1 MAIVTVQVGEPKQ
14 GEGAPRRRAAQRDAP
29 IERPLDSK
37 ATTLPEFIEE
47 CVKRNGDRKAM
58 GWRELKEIHVE
69 TKKVTKIIDGEEKKV
84 DKDWEYYEMS
94 SYKYQTYPEVLGLIK
109 QYGHGLVKIGVKPNQ
124 ENKLHI
130 FASTS
135 HKWMKTY
142 LATQT
147 QNIPIV
153 TAYDTLGESGL
164 THSLVLTESNA
175 IFTDN
180 NLLGALVN
188 PLKKAEKVKVIIHS
202 EKIDPEDNRNGG
214 KLYRQAQEAK
224 EKIQEI
230 RPDIKFYSYDEVVE
244 AGKDKAD
251 EEVKYTAKPDDIS
264 CIMFTSG
271 STGDPKGVL
280 LTHAN
285 VVAGV
290 AGPSTCAGRDLITK
304 NDRVIAFL
312 PLAHIF
318 ELVFELLSFWWG
330 SCLGYANVKTLTDT
344 SVKNCKSDLQ
354 EFKPTIMVAVA
365 AVWETV
371 RKGILAKV
379 KALPLVTQKIFWA
392 SYKAKSIMTNNKI
405 PGSSLFDI
413 IFKKV
418 RAATGGHLHH
428 VLNGGSPVSRD
439 TQVFISTL
447 IAPMLVGYGLT
458 ETCANATILEHNH
471 LEYGSAGTLVGSV
484 TAKLIDVPEAGYFA
498 KDNQGEILLKGA
510 PITKEYYKNPKETSE
525 AFTEDGWFKT
535 GDIGEWD
542 KNGALKI
549 IDRRKN
555 LVKTANGEYITLEK
569 LESIYRSNSIV
580 LNICVYA
587 DQNKVKPIAIVI
599 PNEAALKNHIKDEKV
614 YSEAEL
620 QTKELAVLCHDKK
633 VISSVHKSLE
643 ATGKA
648 QGLKG
653 IELIQNVVLVDD
665 EWTPQNG
672 FVTSAQKLQRRK
684 ILAAYKKGVEEA
696 YK

>member
-1 MAIVTVQVGEPKQ
+1 MGLVTVEVGEAKQ

-29 IERPLDSK
+29 LERPIDSK
-37 ATTLPEFIEE
+37 ATTLPEFFEE

-58 GWRELKEIHVE
+58 GWRDLREVHIE
-69 TKKVTKIIDGEEKKV
+69 TKQVTKIVDGEETKV
-84 DKDWEYYEMS
+84 DKDWEFFEMAP
-94 SYKYQTYPEVLGLIK
+94 YKYQLYPEVLKLIK
-109 QYGHGLVKIGVKPNQ
+109 QYGHGMVKIGIKPNQ

-153 TAYDTLGESGL
+153 TAYDTLGEQGL

-175 IFTDN
+175 VFTDN
-180 NLLGALVN
+180 NLLSQLIN
-188 PLKKAEKVKVIIHS
+188 PLKKAENVKTIIHS
-202 EKIDPEDNRNGG
+202 DKIDPEDKRAGG
-214 KLYRQAQEAK
+214 KFYKEAQKAK
-224 EKIQEI
+224 EEIEKI
-230 RPDIKFYSYDEVVE
+230 RPDIQFISFDEVVE
-244 AGKDKAD
+244 AGKDKAS
-251 EEVKYTAKPDDIS
+251 EEIKYTAKPEDTS

-285 VVAGV
+285 IVAGV
-290 AGPSTCAGRDLITK
+290 AGPSTCAGRDLVSK

-318 ELVFELLSFWWG
+318 ELVFEILTFWWG
-330 SCLGYANVKTLTDT
+330 GCLGYANVKTLTDT

-379 KALPLVTQKIFWA
+379 KALPTVTQKIFWA
-392 SYKAKSIMTNNKI
+392 SYKAKTVLNNNKI
-405 PGSSLFDI
+405 PGGSIFDI
-413 IFKKV
+413 VFKKV
-418 RAATGGHLHH
+418 RAATGGCLHH

-447 IAPMLVGYGLT
+447 IAPMLIGYGLT
-458 ETCANATILEHNH
+458 ETCANSSILEHNKY
-471 LEYGSAGTLVGSV
+471 EYGSAGTIVGSV
-484 TAKLIDVPEAGYFA
+484 TAKLIDVAEAGYFA

-510 PITKEYYKNPKETSE
+510 PITKEYYKNAKETEE
-525 AFTEDGWFKT
+525 AFTEDGWFRT
-535 GDIGEWD
+535 GDIGQWD
-542 KNGALKI
+542 SNGALQI

-555 LVKTANGEYITLEK
+555 LVKTANGEYIALEK
-569 LESIYRSNSIV
+569 LESVYRSNSVV

-599 PNEAALKNHIKDEKV
+599 PNEAHFKTHLKEDKV
-614 YSEAEL
+614 YSESEL

-633 VISSVHKSLE
+633 AINSVHKALV
-643 ATGKA
+643 ATGKS

-684 ILAAYKKGVEEA
+684 ILAAYKEDVDNA

>member
-1 MAIVTVQVGEPKQ
+1 MGLVTVEVGEAKQ

-29 IERPLDSK
+29 LERPIDSK
-37 ATTLPEFIEE
+37 ATTLPEFFEE

-58 GWRELKEIHVE
+58 GWRDLKEVHIE
-69 TKKVTKIIDGEEKKV
+69 TKQVTKIVDGEETKV
-84 DKDWEYYEMS
+84 DKDWEFFEMAP
-94 SYKYQTYPEVLGLIK
+94 YRYQSYPEVLKLIK
-109 QYGHGLVKIGVKPNQ
+109 QYGHGMVEIGIKPNQ

-153 TAYDTLGESGL
+153 TAYDTLGEQGL

-175 IFTDN
+175 VFTDN
-180 NLLGALVN
+180 NLLSQLIN
-188 PLKKAEKVKVIIHS
+188 PLKKAENVKTIIHS
-202 EKIDPEDNRNGG
+202 DKIDPEDKRAGG
-214 KLYRQAQEAK
+214 KFYKEAQKAK
-224 EKIQEI
+224 EEIEKI
-230 RPDIKFYSYDEVVE
+230 RPDIQFISFDEVVE
-244 AGKDKAD
+244 AGKDKASED
-251 EEVKYTAKPDDIS
+251 IKFTAKPEDTS

-271 STGDPKGVL
+271 STGEPKGVL

-285 VVAGV
+285 IVAGV
-290 AGPSTCAGRDLITK
+290 AGPSTCAGRDLVTK

-318 ELVFELLSFWWG
+318 ELVFELLTFWWG
-330 SCLGYANVKTLTDT
+330 GCLGYANVKTLTDA

-371 RKGILAKV
+371 KKGILAKV
-379 KALPLVTQKIFWA
+379 KALPIVTQKIFWA
-392 SYKAKSIMTNNKI
+392 SYKAKTVLNNNKI
-405 PGSSLFDI
+405 PGGSIFDI
-413 IFKKV
+413 VFKKV
-418 RAATGGHLHH
+418 RAATGGCLHH

-447 IAPMLVGYGLT
+447 IAPMLIGYGLT
-458 ETCANATILEHNH
+458 ETCANSSILEHNKF
-471 LEYGSAGTLVGSV
+471 EFGSAGTIVGSV
-484 TAKLIDVPEAGYFA
+484 TAKLIDVAEAGYFA

-510 PITKEYYKNPKETSE
+510 PITKEYYKNAKETEE
-525 AFTEDGWFKT
+525 AFTEDGWFRT
-535 GDIGEWD
+535 GDIGQWD
-542 KNGALKI
+542 SNGALQI

-555 LVKTANGEYITLEK
+555 LVKTANGEYIALEK
-569 LESIYRSNSIV
+569 LESVYRSNSVV

-599 PNEAALKNHIKDEKV
+599 PNEAHFKTHLQDDKV
-614 YSEAEL
+614 YSESEL
-620 QTKELAVLCHDKK
+620 QTKELASLCHDKK
-633 VISSVHKSLE
+633 AINSVHKALV
-643 ATGKA
+643 ATGKS

-684 ILAAYKKGVEEA
+684 ILAAYKEGVDNA

>member
-1 MAIVTVQVGEPKQ
+1 MALVTVEVGEARK
-14 GEGAPRRRAAQRDAP
+14 GEGAPRRRAAQRDGA
-29 IERPLDSK
+29 IERPIDSK
-37 ATTLPEFIEE
+37 ATTLPEFFEE
-47 CVKRNGDRKAM
+47 CVKRHGDRKAM
-58 GWRELKEIHVE
+58 GWRDLKEVHVE
-69 TKKVTKIIDGEEKKV
+69 TKKVTKIVDGEETKV
-84 DKDWEYYEMS
+84 DKDWEYFEMS
-94 SYKYQTYPEVLGLIK
+94 SYRYQTYPEVLDLVK
-109 QYGHGLVKIGVKPNQ
+109 QYGRGLVNIGIKPNQ

-153 TAYDTLGESGL
+153 TAYDTLGEQGL

-180 NLLGALVN
+180 NLLSALIN
-188 PLKKAEKVKVIIHS
+188 PLKKAENVKTIIHA
-202 EKIDPEDNRNGG
+202 EKIDPEDKRAGG
-214 KLYRQAQEAK
+214 KFYREAKEAK

-230 RPDIKFYSYDEVVE
+230 RPDIKFVSYDEVIE
-244 AGKDKAD
+244 AGKEKPS
-251 EEVKYTAKPDDIS
+251 EKFQYTAKPEDVS

-285 VVAGV
+285 IVAGV
-290 AGPSTCAGRDLITK
+290 SGPSTCAGRDLVSN

-318 ELVFELLSFWWG
+318 ELVFEVLTFWWG
-330 SCLGYANVKTLTDT
+330 GCLGYANVKTLTDT
-344 SVKNCKSDLQ
+344 SVKNCNSDLQ

-379 KALPLVTQKIFWA
+379 KALPTVTQKIFWA
-392 SYKAKSIMTNNKI
+392 SYKAKTVFTNNKI
-405 PGSSLFDI
+405 PGGSIFDI
-413 IFKKV
+413 VFKKV

-458 ETCANATILEHNH
+458 ETCANSSILEHNRF
-471 LEYGSAGTLVGSV
+471 EYGSAGTIVGSV

-498 KDNQGEILLKGA
+498 KDNQGEVLLKGA
-510 PITKEYYKNPKETSE
+510 PICSEYYKNPKETKE

-542 KNGALKI
+542 SNGALKI

-555 LVKTANGEYITLEK
+555 LVKTANGEYIALEK
-569 LESIYRSNSIV
+569 LESIYRSNAVV

-599 PNEAALKNHIKDEKV
+599 PNEAALKTHLKDDKV
-614 YSEAEL
+614 YSDSEL
-620 QTKELAVLCHDKK
+620 QSKELATLCHDKK
-633 VISSVHKSLE
+633 TISSVHKSLV
-643 ATGKA
+643 ATGKS

-684 ILAAYKKGVEEA
+684 ILAEYKEGVDAAYK
-696 YK
+696 